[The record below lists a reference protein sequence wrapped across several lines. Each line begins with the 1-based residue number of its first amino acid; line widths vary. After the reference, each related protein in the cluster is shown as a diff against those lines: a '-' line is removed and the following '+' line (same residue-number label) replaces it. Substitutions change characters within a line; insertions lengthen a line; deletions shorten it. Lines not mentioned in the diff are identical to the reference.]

1 MLVDAHLNDRSCL
14 VFSLKNAEKN
24 VVEYRN
30 WQNEVDKWTA

>member
-1 MLVDAHLNDRSCL
+1 VS
-14 VFSLKNAEKN
+14 SLKNAEKN